1 MGFSPTTK
9 KRTPL
14 LLAPAGSPAAL
25 DAALSAG
32 ADEVYLGGSR
42 FNARAGARNFDEAQL
57 VAAGR
62 KCRDA
67 NVRLLI
73 ALNTLTMDREFEEV
87 LDYVNFLQTEVG
99 PSAYI
104 VQDLGLAVRLKE
116 RFPEAVLHASTQLRQ
131 HSSGAA
137 ELLKS
142 LGFSRIV
149 LARECSKADI
159 ASFIAKSGME
169 CEVFVHGAL
178 CVCESGGCL
187 MSSMIGRR
195 SGNRGECAQPCRLPY
210 QGKSPY
216 PLSLKDNCLANYVN
230 ELSDMGV
237 TALKIEGR
245 MKAPDYVYAVT
256 ALYRSLLDEKRL
268 PTEQEMKEVQDAFS
282 RTGFTSGYY
291 EGKVSPSMFGIRRE
305 EDKKKTEAH
314 EASAKKG
321 FTPRPALPEEAPLAV
336 VLPQKDTARLLSPKN
351 QLGYVARFEGNVP
364 PLASFADAA
373 RIDIP
378 LWKTGAV
385 SVEGFEDKISVILP
399 RVVFDK
405 DEEDIVRLL
414 NKAYDKGIRRVTVP
428 NLSLLHL
435 VEKFTLHGDYPLN
448 VYNKET
454 VGLLTGCS
462 FSSLFLSPEAD
473 PGSFGFT
480 TLALEAIGDGRVPL
494 MHTATCIIRNV
505 DGVCH
510 QKADCRSVL
519 VDRTGANFPI
529 LRGYGH
535 TNLIYNSVPTYRLDR
550 KKELKKKGV
559 GLLTLLFTT
568 ETLSEMERTVAAYRN
583 AEAPGGNFTR
593 R

>member
-1 MGFSPTTK
+1 MS
-9 KRTPL
+9 L

-73 ALNTLTMDREFEEV
+73 TLNTLTLDREFDEV

-159 ASFIAKSGME
+159 ASFVAKSGME

-210 QGKSPY
+210 KGENPY
-216 PLSLKDNCLANYVN
+216 PLSLKDSCLANYVN
-230 ELSDMGV
+230 EISDMGV

-256 ALYRSLLDEKRL
+256 SLYRKLLDERRV
-268 PTEQEMKEVQDAFS
+268 PTEKEMKEVQSAFS

-291 EGKVSPSMFGIRRE
+291 ENKISPSMFGIRRE
-305 EDKKKTEAH
+305 EDKKQTEKHETVIPKTV
-314 EASAKKG
+314 
-321 FTPRPALPEEAPLAV
+321 TPRPALPKEVPLPV
-336 VLPQKDTARLLSPKN
+336 VLPQKDPARLLSPKA
-351 QLGYVARFEGNVP
+351 QLGYVARFEGNIP
-364 PLASFADAA
+364 SLAPFSDAA

-378 LWKTGAV
+378 LWKQDSV
-385 SVEGFEDKISVILP
+385 SVKGFEDKVSMVLP
-399 RVVFDK
+399 RVVFDR
-405 DEEDIVRLL
+405 DEDDIARLL
-414 NKAYDKGIRRVTVP
+414 EKAFHKGIRRVTVP

-435 VEKFTLHGDYPLN
+435 VERFILHGDYPLN
-448 VYNKET
+448 VFNKEA
-454 VGLLTGCS
+454 VGLLTGYS

-480 TLALEAIGDGRVPL
+480 TLALEAIGYGRVPL
-494 MHTATCIIRNV
+494 MHTETCIIRNV
-505 DGVCH
+505 NGACL
-510 QKADCRSVL
+510 QKADCRTEL
-519 VDRTGANFPI
+519 VDRVGASFPI
-529 LRGYGH
+529 LRGCGH
-535 TNLIYNSVPTYRLDR
+535 TNLIYNSVPTYRLDK

-568 ETLSEMERTVAAYRN
+568 ETLSEMEKIAAAYRT
-583 AEAPGGNFTR
+583 AEAPSGSFTR